1 MSSKILMRRLSM
13 SCAVIIVALGT
24 AGVPAGQAEA
34 AVSEKSVRFY
44 DKAQDHVKKGD
55 FNAAVIQLKNAI
67 RSDADNV
74 DARVQLG
81 SIYLAQGNPEGAEK
95 EFKAARARGYD
106 SGKIVSSL
114 AEAYIVQGKF
124 QDLLDDFQNE
134 QLDGEPLAMLWIY
147 RAQAHVS
154 LNQYDDAE
162 KALEGARA
170 INPDMPEIY
179 MVSSWLRRTAG
190 DLAGAEA
197 LVDVVLKSSPDSLD
211 ALMQKADLRRIAM
224 DNEGAIEFATRALE
238 QNQFRRAPRVTRGM
252 AYAALGQFDNVLSDA
267 EVLLERDEHDPIGA
281 FLKAWGYAQKGE
293 VETALAALALGQ
305 GLENFQPAQYLGA
318 ALHLRSGALQQARV
332 EIDRYLSVS
341 PNNKQ
346 ALTTSSAIYY
356 QAGDYQAAADVL
368 EPLYQ
373 ADPQDVRIVTL
384 LAYAYEKTGDQGK
397 AAALFDEAINLGSG
411 DQDLQLRAAQA
422 KIGSGDLESGMA
434 DLISLTDSE
443 SGGDRAATLLFLTQL
458 RAKDFAGAASAL
470 DRLETLKGRSAET
483 ENFRASLALAS
494 GDVATAEAHLKSSLA
509 LQDDY
514 QAARLNL
521 ARLYR
526 TRKDLDGAKAE
537 YEKLLRQ
544 QPGYLAAVTG
554 LVEMAIERQDEK
566 DVIRLVNLAVK
577 ENPESEKA
585 HLLKVQQ
592 LLSLGRKDQA
602 LTAARNFVAA
612 LPESPAAYDALARG
626 QAASGDVTSA
636 IVTYRQLVARV
647 PDNAVA
653 HFRLAQVLIANGDYT
668 DAMFAL
674 EKVLALDPSSNE
686 ARQQRI
692 DMEQKV
698 HGDKRGVTLARK
710 LFEAVP
716 EGQERDLALGKALA
730 KLGLVDEG
738 LGLLEQTF
746 KKTNAKPELV
756 ALFNAYDNF
765 GRPLKALEV
774 MVDWLDEH
782 PGDWDIRLFVFS
794 RFIGLAYWGEA
805 VRHGEVLYQADP
817 KNVVVLNNLAW
828 VYEKVD
834 RIEEAMALA
843 KQATDIAPGVAEIAD
858 TYGWI
863 LFEHGDAS
871 EAEAVLGA
879 AAGAAPGN
887 RIVQFHHAAAL
898 AKIGQKGAAVAKLK
912 ALLADGSEFEDRAA
926 ATALLGE
933 LE

>member
-1 MSSKILMRRLSM
+1 M
-13 SCAVIIVALGT
+13 SCAAIVVALGMT
-24 AGVPAGQAEA
+24 GVPAGQAEA

-55 FNAAVIQLKNAI
+55 LNAAVIQLKNAI
-67 RSDADNV
+67 RSDANNV
-74 DARVQLG
+74 DARVQLA
-81 SIYLAQGNPEGAEK
+81 SIYLAQGDPQGAEK

-124 QDLLDDFQNE
+124 QDLLDDFQDE
-134 QLDGEPLAMLWIY
+134 QLDGEPQAMLSIY
-147 RAQAHVS
+147 RAQAYVS
-154 LNQYDDAE
+154 LKQYDEAE

-179 MVSSWLRRTAG
+179 MVSSWLRRTEG

-267 EVLLERDEHDPIGA
+267 EVLLERNEHDPIGA

-332 EIDRYLSVS
+332 EINRYLSVS

-346 ALTTSSAIYY
+346 ALITSSAIYY
-356 QAGDYQAAADVL
+356 QAGDYQASAEVL

-434 DLISLTDSE
+434 DLISLTGSE

-458 RAKDFAGAASAL
+458 RAKDFEGAASAL

-526 TRKDLDGAKAE
+526 TRKDLDGATAE
-537 YEKLLRQ
+537 YEKLLQQ

-554 LVEMAIERQDEK
+554 LVEMALERQDEK
-566 DVIRLVNLAVK
+566 EIVRLVNLAVK
-577 ENPESEKA
+577 ENPENERA

-592 LLSLGRKDQA
+592 LISLGRKDKA

-626 QAASGDVTSA
+626 QVASGDVTSA

-653 HFRLAQVLIANGDYT
+653 HFRLAQVLITNGDYT

-674 EKVLALDPSSNE
+674 EKTLALDPSSYE

-698 HGDKRGVTLARK
+698 HGNERALVMARK
-710 LFEAVP
+710 LFAEAP
-716 EGQERDLALGKALA
+716 GESDRELGLGRALI
-730 KLGLVDEG
+730 KLGRADEG
-738 LGLLEQTF
+738 LELIAATF
-746 KKTNAKPELV
+746 EEEGGGKELV
-756 ALFNAYDNF
+756 ALYQAYDLAN
-765 GRPLKALEV
+765 RPLKAIEA
-774 MVDWLDEH
+774 MVAWVEAH
-782 PGDWDIRLFVFS
+782 PEAGDIQLVVFS
-794 RFIGLAYWGEA
+794 RFIGLGYWGEA
-805 VRHGEVLYQADP
+805 IRHGEMLHKANP
-817 KNVVVLNNLAW
+817 KNVVILNNLAW
-828 VYEKVD
+828 VYEKVG

-843 KQATDIAPGVAEIAD
+843 KQATESAPGVAEIAD

-863 LFEHGDAS
+863 LFEHGDAG
-871 EAEAVLGA
+871 EAEAVLA
-879 AAGAAPGN
+879 EAAGVAPEN

-898 AKIGQKGAAVAKLK
+898 AKIGQKSAAVAKLK